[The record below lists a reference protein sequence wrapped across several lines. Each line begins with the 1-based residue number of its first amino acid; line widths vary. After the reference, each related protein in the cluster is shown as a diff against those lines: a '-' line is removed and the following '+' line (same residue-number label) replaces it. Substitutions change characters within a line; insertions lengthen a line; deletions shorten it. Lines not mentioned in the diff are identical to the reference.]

1 MIAAA
6 RPPAP
11 DTDIDI
17 VFRNKTSSNNI
28 VALIF
33 ARSYPIPLTE
43 ETFRMAWKI
52 MMVPSMGNVKFSY
65 PKDNKIVVFFFNG
78 SNRVS
83 AGPYDAVPGSTWIAT
98 ATENGSLRL
107 DRDGICIDVSACSQS
122 QMNL

>member
-1 MIAAA
+1 MELVAA
-6 RPPAP
+6 RPVL

-17 VFRNKTSSNNI
+17 VFNNKTSSNNM

-65 PKDNKIVVFFFNG
+65 PKCNRIAVFFFNG

-83 AGPYDAVPGSTWIAT
+83 AGPYDADPGSTWIAT
-98 ATENGSLRL
+98 AAENGSLRL
-107 DRDGICIDVSACSQS
+107 ERDGKGGPQP
-122 QMNL
+122 